1 MITEVGGNEHS
12 KLENL
17 IDHNPS
23 TIWMPENKH
32 LPAILMINLG
42 DSYVLKGSRIIWGK
56 DSDWYTYSIAVS
68 TDGINWENVITN
80 KKVSGQE
87 YKPVLYNYQNVKHIK
102 VTVSDVQPEKSRVAI
117 KDLEFYMLNSPKK

>member
-1 MITEVGGNEHS
+1 MITEPESDQPGKYEH
-12 KLENL
+12 L

-23 TIWMPENKH
+23 TIWMPAGGH
-32 LPAILMINLG
+32 LPTVLTINL
-42 DSYVLKGSRIIWGK
+42 DNSYTLKGSRIIWGK

-68 TDGINWENVITN
+68 IDGIHWENVISN

-87 YKPVLYNYQNVKHIK
+87 YKPLLHHHQNVKHIK

-117 KDLEFYMLNSPKK
+117 KDLEFYLLKAAEK